1 MSASASPEWVA
12 ECTAK
17 EEESAFDSTAEIDC
31 RLREEEKER
40 ERVNGRTRKSKNVMP
55 FLSPEHRL
63 RPTGLLS
70 PLTVPLHFFPSAS
83 SAAAVCIP
91 PYKWLSA
98 RCTQYSAHQCWWWWS
113 KRLLLLYHLPVIYT
127 HSLTHSLTAVQQWST
142 NEESGC
148 TATRYGMCMAPSACS
163 TTHTDTFFCLPVFN
177 FVYTALSLSL
187 FLPLSQVKR
196 LIWTKHRLRDSG
208 TALGNRN
215 IHTEHARDSSAVH
228 THIDTAWHCT
238 ANNIKKKSSP
248 MTLRT
253 PDADWWQRFKIAA
266 LQLLHFFLLL
276 LQVQLS
282 SMLALQVLQAS
293 VSTADDHPT
302 WCISSDEWM
311 NDFFRRLPPL
321 PTPTPITAFA
331 MLDGLIY

>member
-1 MSASASPEWVA
+1 MG
-12 ECTAK
+12 
-17 EEESAFDSTAEIDC
+17 
-31 RLREEEKER
+31 ER
-40 ERVNGRTRKSKNVMP
+40 ERAKTSC
-55 FLSPEHRL
+55 LSFRL
-63 RPTGLLS
+63 NIVCAPLASSLLS
-70 PLTVPLHFFPSAS
+70 LCFSISFTWCPSAS

-187 FLPLSQVKR
+187 SPTLSSQTSHLNQTQTERQRHCSWKQKHTHGACKR
-196 LIWTKHRLRDSG
+196 LVCCT
-208 TALGNRN
+208 
-215 IHTEHARDSSAVH
+215 H

-238 ANNIKKKSSP
+238 ANNIKKKKFP
-248 MTLRT
+248 YDTEDT
-253 PDADWWQRFKIAA
+253 G
-266 LQLLHFFLLL
+266 
-276 LQVQLS
+276 
-282 SMLALQVLQAS
+282 
-293 VSTADDHPT
+293 
-302 WCISSDEWM
+302 
-311 NDFFRRLPPL
+311 RRLM
-321 PTPTPITAFA
+321 TA
-331 MLDGLIY
+331 I